1 MEYFII
7 IVFLVILMCLGPA
20 IDYFI
25 FEFDIDR
32 LINIRLGYLYHRKYK
47 LLGIIK
53 QLEKE
58 LKFTYKS
65 KRLDRLESRINT
77 ISIEYEKIRKQIKNL
92 KRKGVE

>member
-20 IDYFI
+20 INYFI

-32 LINIRLGYLYHRKYK
+32 LINIRLGYLYHRKYR

-53 QLEKE
+53 QLEKKLE
-58 LKFTYKS
+58 FTYKS
-65 KRLDRLESRINT
+65 KRLDRLESLINT
-77 ISIEYEKIRKQIKNL
+77 ISIEYERVCKQIKKL
-92 KRKGVE
+92 KRKV